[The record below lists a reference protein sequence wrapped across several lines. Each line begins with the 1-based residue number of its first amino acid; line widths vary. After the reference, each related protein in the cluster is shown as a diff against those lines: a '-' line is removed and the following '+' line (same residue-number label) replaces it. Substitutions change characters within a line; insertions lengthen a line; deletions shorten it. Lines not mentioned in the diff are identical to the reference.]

1 MITIYRRGRIWWARG
16 SVLGRKIKRR
26 SLDTQDRNVAAQ
38 RRARLELELEAG
50 VQHISWKDFEKAFL
64 AWIHGHLKT
73 SSLRKYE
80 FVLHRFGQFLRAHS
94 VDQVAFISPL
104 IISNYIGDRL
114 RDRHPHRS
122 NTLSAETIKSDLRI
136 LRRVFSYALDCHY
149 LAENPVRVPRLN
161 TEGGKTL
168 PFSLEELERIV
179 HERLVQQR
187 PELLALVMMF
197 LYTGLRLSDVVS
209 LPKKALDFGT
219 DQLVLRTQKRGRLVS
234 LSLHPSLRSALT
246 EHLERQTEIQR
257 ANPLVFT
264 TRAGKPLR
272 NVDGLLRRVFRRA
285 GIEAGHAHRFRDT
298 FAVRLLE
305 KGASLYDVAKL
316 LGITVPV
323 AEKHYAP
330 YVQELQ
336 ARARRLIH
344 QLDPIQAENITRA
357 IR

>member
-1 MITIYRRGRIWWARG
+1 M
-16 SVLGRKIKRR
+16 LGRKIKRQ
-26 SLDTQDRNVAAQ
+26 SLDTQDRHVAAQ

-50 VQHISWKDFEKAFL
+50 VQHISWKEFEKAFL
-64 AWIHGHLKT
+64 AWIHGHVKS

-80 FVLHRFGQFLRAHS
+80 FVLHRFGQFLRAQS
-94 VDQVAFISPL
+94 VDQVAFITPL
-104 IISNYIGDRL
+104 VISNYIGDRL

-122 NTLSAETIKSDLRI
+122 NTLTAETIKSDLRI
-136 LRRVFSYALDCHY
+136 LRRVFSYALECHY
-149 LAENPVRVPRLN
+149 LAENPVRIPRLN

-168 PFSLEELERIV
+168 PFTLEELERIV

-187 PELLALVMMF
+187 PELLALVMTF
-197 LYTGLRLSDVVS
+197 LYTGLRISDVVN
-209 LPKKALDFGT
+209 LPKKALDFDT

-234 LSLHPSLRSALT
+234 LALHPSLRAVLT
-246 EHLERQTEIQR
+246 QHLEHQTGVQR
-257 ANPLVFT
+257 TSPLVFT

-272 NVDGLLRRVFRRA
+272 NLDGLLRRIFRRA
-285 GIEAGHAHRFRDT
+285 GIEGGHAHRFRDT

-336 ARARRLIH
+336 ARGRRLIH
-344 QLDPIQAENITRA
+344 QLDPVQLEHRTPVGR
-357 IR
+357 